1 MKVWSVEDSLR
12 LYSVENWG
20 LQYFGVNPQ
29 GNLTVKPRQGQT
41 PNIDMKQVVDDIVA
55 RGIKLPVLIR
65 FQDILRN
72 RVVSLNEC
80 FKKTI
85 EEAGYKSRYLG
96 VYPIKVNQLREVVEE
111 ILDAGSPYGTGLEA
125 GSKAELHAA
134 IAMNTNPNSLILCNG
149 YKDEAIL
156 KLALLGRKI
165 GKNVI
170 VIVEKLT
177 EAYQLVRLSKELGV
191 RPALG
196 IRTKLHTK
204 GSGKWESSGGDNA
217 KFGLT
222 TPETLQVIELLREEG
237 LLDCAKLVH
246 FHIGSQITDIRT
258 IKDAVKE
265 GARVYAKLK
274 RMGVGLEYL
283 DVGGGLGVDYDGSRT
298 SSNSSV
304 NYSVQ
309 EYVSDIV
316 YTIQE
321 VCAAEEVP
329 EPMIVSE
336 SGRALVAHHSALI
349 INVFGN
355 IEMGSTPIQL
365 EQTDNE
371 NELVTQMR
379 DVLTNVS
386 SKNLTESYHDA
397 LQRWEESSSLFK
409 LGFLDLVDRAKVENL
424 FWKTCIQINKFMA
437 GQKYIPEELVEMSKH
452 LSDQYLCNFSL
463 FQSAPD
469 YWAIQQLFPI
479 MPIHRLNEEPQRNST
494 LVDITC
500 DSDGKVDR
508 FIDLR
513 DVKDTLPLHTLNG
526 MPYYLGMFLMG
537 AYQDIMGDV
546 HNLFGRVNEVHV
558 FEDAHEPG
566 GYYIEEVIN
575 GSTVGEILSTIQ
587 YNPLELEKQIKVAID
602 AQVKNGA
609 LKPREGVEILNVFEA
624 GLKEYT
630 YIDQNAEIKL
640 PERSSSDR
648 NGPKLDTSGGDH
660 SNPGSQSVFT
670 ANPARSWS
678 ANGPK
683 L

>member
-1 MKVWSVEDSLR
+1 MKVWNVEDSLKT
-12 LYSVENWG
+12 YNVDNWG
-20 LQYFGVNPQ
+20 LQYFGVNAK
-29 GNLTVKPRQGQT
+29 GNLTVRPRQAAN
-41 PNIDMKQVVDDIVA
+41 PVIDMKEVVDDIVS
-55 RGIKLPVLIR
+55 RGIKLPVLVR

-72 RVVSLNEC
+72 RVIGLNES
-80 FKKTI
+80 FKKAI
-85 EEAGYKSRYLG
+85 EEAGYKNRYMG

-111 ILDAGSPYGTGLEA
+111 IVDAGAPFQMGLEA

-134 IAMNTNPNSLILCNG
+134 IAMNTTVDSLILCNG
-149 YKDEAIL
+149 YKDDSIIRM
-156 KLALLGRKI
+156 ALLGNKI
-165 GKNVI
+165 GKRVI
-170 VIVEKLT
+170 IIIEKLT
-177 EAYQLVRLSKELGV
+177 EAYQVVRISKELGV
-191 RPALG
+191 RPSVG
-196 IRTKLHTK
+196 IRAKLHTR

-222 TPETLQVIELLREEG
+222 TPEVLQVINLLRQENM
-237 LLDCAKLVH
+237 LDCAKLVH

-274 RMGVGLEYL
+274 KMGVGLEFL

-309 EYVSDIV
+309 EYVNDVV

-329 EPMIVSE
+329 EPIIVSE
-336 SGRALVAHHSALI
+336 SGRALVAHHSVLI

-355 IEMGSTPIQL
+355 IEMGSTPIQF
-365 EQTDNE
+365 EQTPE
-371 NELVTQMR
+371 ESELVCQMR
-379 DVLTNVS
+379 DILANLS
-386 SKNLTESYHDA
+386 GKNLSESYHDA

-409 LGFLDLVDRAKVENL
+409 LGFLDLEDKAKVENL
-424 FWKTCIQINKFMA
+424 FWRICLQINKLMV
-437 GQKYIPEELVEMSKH
+437 GQKYIPEDLIEMSKH

-479 MPIHRLNEEPQRNST
+479 MPIHRLQEEPIRNAT

-508 FIDLR
+508 FIDLK
-513 DVKDTLPLHTLNG
+513 DVRDTLPLHAFNG
-526 MPYYLGMFLMG
+526 NPYYIGMFLMG

-558 FEDAHEPG
+558 FEDPEEPS
-566 GYYIEEVIN
+566 GYYIEEIIAGN
-575 GSTVGEILSTIQ
+575 TVGEILSTIQ
-587 YNPLELEKQIKVAID
+587 YNTQELTKLLKTTID
-602 AQVKNGA
+602 TQVKSGT
-609 LKPREGVEILNVFEA
+609 LKPREGVDILNTFEL

-630 YIDQNAEIKL
+630 YIDHN
-640 PERSSSDR
+640 PPSPS
-648 NGPKLDTSGGDH
+648 GP
-660 SNPGSQSVFT
+660 SNTPV
-670 ANPARSWS
+670 
-678 ANGPK
+678 
-683 L
+683 